1 MYQPTPQPLKEGYK
15 TVCGRCGDKEL
26 KKVHYFN
33 DGSDNIDGFSH
44 YHLECISCGLHFG
57 MWGPEVTKEQI
68 KKAFGEGWANY
79 W

>member
-1 MYQPTPQPLKEGYK
+1 MNPNPEQLKEGVK
-15 TVCGRCGDKEL
+15 VECGRCHDKQL
-26 KKVHYFN
+26 KKVHRFS

-44 YHLECISCGLHFG
+44 YHLECLNCGLQFA

-68 KKAFGEGWANY
+68 KKAFGEGWEQY